1 MAADL
6 MALLTLN
13 ADFPGPAPEP
23 QQAAERIA
31 RLKARRRDGLRSGLL
46 LSASLTV
53 AVAWAP
59 SIVPTIGAGL
69 FAALVVAGLSHAMLC
84 DFLDDCAMYP
94 CMSGHDDVAARQRR
108 LVEPVQVRALAHSL
122 RKVGDERPGAAVGA
136 SAGFE
141 ALVIR
146 SRVRAARP
154 RLLEIAEA
162 LEREQTADPVAI
174 ARLWTLLRIGV
185 ASPLYNT
192 TLAAEQLDVVL
203 RQALWRIRSGD
214 QRLTADED

>member
-1 MAADL
+1 MTTGL

-31 RLKARRRDGLRSGLL
+31 RLKGRRRDGLRSALL
-46 LSASLTV
+46 LSAPLMV
-53 AVAWAP
+53 AASWAP
-59 SIVPTIGAGL
+59 SIVPAIGAGL
-69 FAALVVAGLSHAMLC
+69 FAALVVAGLSHAVLS

-94 CMSGHDDVAARQRR
+94 CMSGHDDVAARRRR
-108 LVEPVQVRALAHSL
+108 LVEPVQVRSLAHCL
-122 RKVGDERPGAAVGA
+122 RKLTDERPGAAVGA

-146 SRVRAARP
+146 SRVRAVRP
-154 RLLEIAEA
+154 RLLEIADA
-162 LEREQTADPVAI
+162 LERERTADPVAI
-174 ARLWTLLRIGV
+174 ARLWRLLRSGV

-214 QRLTADED
+214 HRPTADDD